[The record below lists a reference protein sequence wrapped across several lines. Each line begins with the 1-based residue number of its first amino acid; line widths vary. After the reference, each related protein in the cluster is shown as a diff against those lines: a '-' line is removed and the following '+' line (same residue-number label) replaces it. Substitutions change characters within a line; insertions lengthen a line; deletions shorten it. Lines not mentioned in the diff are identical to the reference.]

1 MKVETQVS
9 RDALLVSF
17 KTRRARVLEFV
28 PSEFPPISAEAG
40 EGNRLAFAADGH
52 SGVHQG
58 TGRLGKWPD
67 SFEMDITAVKC
78 ITSVIDIAASSELSN
93 SSVERSEEQ
102 NSVKSCQSALSKRQ
116 RGR

>member
-17 KTRRARVLEFV
+17 KTRRARVGIRPFGVSPDFGGGGRRQSFGL
-28 PSEFPPISAEAG
+28 
-40 EGNRLAFAADGH
+40 H
-52 SGVHQG
+52 SRWTLRVHQG

-67 SFEMDITAVKC
+67 SFEMDKTAVKC

-93 SSVERSEEQ
+93 SSIERSEEQ
-102 NSVKSCQSALSKRQ
+102 NSVKS
-116 RGR
+116 

>member
-40 EGNRLAFAADGH
+40 EGNRLAFTADGH
-52 SGVHQG
+52 SGSTREQGVGENGLIVLRRMKQQLNVSHQ
-58 TGRLGKWPD
+58 
-67 SFEMDITAVKC
+67 
-78 ITSVIDIAASSELSN
+78 
-93 SSVERSEEQ
+93 
-102 NSVKSCQSALSKRQ
+102 
-116 RGR
+116 